1 MSHDHDHHHHGR
13 GHDKHKDE
21 ASPVAQHR
29 AHGKR
34 SARCMVVTVSDTR
47 DLASD
52 RSGQRATDLLTEGGH
67 VVRRREIVA
76 DDRDAIAAL
85 VRAGIADPGI
95 DAVVLTGGTGI
106 APRDV
111 TYEAVD
117 GLLEKPLHGFGELFR
132 SLSYAEIGSAA
143 MLSRAIGGVVGRT
156 VVFALPGSTKAVEL
170 GVTKLIAPELGHMI
184 GLLAP

>member
-1 MSHDHDHHHHGR
+1 MSHDHHHHGH

-67 VVRRREIVA
+67 EVRRREIVA

-85 VRAGIADPGI
+85 VRAGIADPEI

-106 APRDV
+106 APRDTTFDV
-111 TYEAVD
+111 LNRKYAKVM
-117 GLLEKPLHGFGELFR
+117 PGFGELFR
-132 SLSYAEIGSAA
+132 MLSYQEVGAAA
-143 MLSRAIGGVVGRT
+143 MLSRASAGTYRGRVVIST
-156 VVFALPGSTKAVEL
+156 PGSPNAVQVAWE
-170 GVTKLIAPELGHMI
+170 KLIAPEIAH
-184 GLLAP
+184 LAWEVAR

>member
-1 MSHDHDHHHHGR
+1 
-13 GHDKHKDE
+13 
-21 ASPVAQHR
+21 
-29 AHGKR
+29 
-34 SARCMVVTVSDTR
+34 MVVTVSDTR

-67 VVRRREIVA
+67 EVRRREIVA

-85 VRAGIADPGI
+85 VRAGIADPEI

-117 GLLEKPLHGFGELFR
+117 GRLEKPLHGFASSSGACRTRR
-132 SLSYAEIGSAA
+132 SARRRCCRARSAA
-143 MLSRAIGGVVGRT
+143 SSDVPSCSRCPASDQGLDARRDVK
-156 VVFALPGSTKAVEL
+156 P
-170 GVTKLIAPELGHMI
+170 IAPELGHMI